1 MLSQAIYWSLRTSN
15 ADGWFYKTQE
25 DWEEETGLTRREQE
39 SARILLKS
47 RGLMDEERR
56 SVPAKMF
63 FKVDLDLVQTRL
75 AESAI
80 LVATKAPIKNGG
92 NSQSLSLSETT
103 TENTHRDSL
112 ILTAIKESEETGV
125 PADEILARMRSK

>member
-1 MLSQAIYWSLRTSN
+1 
-15 ADGWFYKTQE
+15 
-25 DWEEETGLTRREQE
+25 
-39 SARILLKS
+39 
-47 RGLMDEERR
+47 MDEERR

-92 NSQSLSLSETT
+92 NSQSLSLSESTSETT
-103 TENTHRDSL
+103 HKSATPSRSTPDLLNKAIRESQKTGESADA
-112 ILTAIKESEETGV
+112 ILNRLRQEAGV
-125 PADEILARMRSK
+125 